1 MPEPSIHSGLKLEE
15 VLPHSM
21 DHVSGVT
28 TSTALVQRKRLRLVP
43 QTAASGVGP
52 GSMINFLIQ
61 DPGFLD
67 LRSAV
72 LHANITLATPSGT
85 GSVSLDDG
93 PSWLRQM
100 VIQVDGQNVE
110 TQNYVNKLTNMET
123 YMTCSP
129 ALYNRALSFAG
140 YWKFS
145 PDLAKANS
153 QAGGSVYQ
161 FQDVSANA
169 IAAEELYIQTATTPN
184 GWDIAVPLGLVS
196 HFFRCEKYF
205 PSRFANN
212 LFIQLQLESA
222 VAAIFGTGSRTSAS
236 YTLNNIYLNIDT
248 VTLNPSFTAFLQ
260 DEVMKP
266 GGAGITLPVNT
277 KISATGQSQAPGD
290 NTFVVSRASKNL
302 RRVAVAQQPTAVL
315 NAASTAYPECS
326 TFASAGFANDGQVQ
340 LYIAGQY
347 YPLFPARGS
356 DAYWVAHQAYNGTP
370 LSDADGGIVNYRT
383 WRTTTGSA
391 GACQANSTKWS
402 DMWIW
407 AYDLSKMVGTS
418 SPLDHDGVDST
429 GNAQIQV
436 NIKTGTPENGV
447 TENFTPIVELL
458 GTKYIN
464 ISNGELVVQG

>member
-1 MPEPSIHSGLKLEE
+1 MPDPSIHSGLKLEE
-15 VLPHSM
+15 VLPAPM
-21 DHVSGVT
+21 DSVSGVT
-28 TSTALVQRKRLRLVP
+28 HSTALVQRKRLRLVP

-72 LHANITLATPSGT
+72 LHANITVGGKTGT
-85 GSVSLDDG
+85 GSLTLDDG
-93 PSWLRQM
+93 PAWLRQM

-145 PDLAKANS
+145 QDLA
-153 QAGGSVYQ
+153 AGGASGVGGTVYQ
-161 FQDVSANA
+161 FQDVSGNANA
-169 IAAEELYIQTATTPN
+169 AAEQYAQTTYSPN
-184 GWDIAVPLGLVS
+184 GWDIALPLGLVS

-205 PSRFANN
+205 PARFANN
-212 LFIQLQLESA
+212 LFIQMQLESA
-222 VAAIFGTGSRTSAS
+222 VAALFGTGSAS
-236 YTLNNIYLNIDT
+236 GTTYTLNNIYLNIDT
-248 VTLNPSFTAFLQ
+248 VTLNPAFTAFLQ
-260 DEVMKP
+260 DEVMRP
-266 GGAGITLPVNT
+266 DGSGITLPVNT
-277 KISATGQSQAPGD
+277 KISATGQSQSAGD

-302 RRVAVAQQPTAVL
+302 RRIAVVQQPTTALSAGTV
-315 NAASTAYPECS
+315 AYPECS
-326 TFASAGFANDGQVQ
+326 TFPSAGFANDGQIQ
-340 LYIAGQY
+340 LYIAGNY
-347 YPLFPARGS
+347 YPAFPARGS

-383 WRTTTGSA
+383 WRTTTTAA
-391 GACQANSTKWS
+391 GVATTNSTRWS

-418 SPLDHDGVDST
+418 SPLVHDGVDST
-429 GNAQIQV
+429 GNAQVQI
-436 NIKTGTPENGV
+436 NLKTGTPEAGSDA
-447 TENFTPIVELL
+447 FTPLVELL
-458 GTKYIN
+458 GTKFIN
-464 ISNGELVVQG
+464 ISNGELTVMG